1 MVNVV
6 SRRFEADAAGLLLIR
21 HIAGLLI
28 KRRLDQLVSLI
39 KISGTLGFDRFGK
52 RLAGVLGFSRKLSA
66 AKRAH

>member
-6 SRRFEADAAGLLLIR
+6 SRRFEADAAGFQLIR

-39 KISGTLGFDRFGK
+39 KIFGTLGFDRFGK
-52 RLAGVLGFSRKLSA
+52 RLVGVLGFSRKLSA